1 MMLLSK
7 NDWTKINIF
16 RNMQGKNKKKTAT
29 YLIICLH
36 LHLYNK
42 ETEMDIVIAGDG
54 EVGMHLAE
62 ALVRSNHNIT
72 IVDPHE
78 ELLKMMESHT
88 DLMTITGDSTST
100 DVLQRAN
107 VKRADLV
114 IAVLHDEHINL
125 LTGIIAK
132 KLGAKKVIAR
142 VNTMENLSPDV
153 WRMYQDLGIDG
164 LVSPEDIAAQ
174 EIISLLKKNASSE
187 TYDFAGGNLQL
198 FMVKLEP
205 EAEIL
210 GKTVDE
216 VINQYEHIEFRVAAI
231 HRRQTTFIPQ
241 GDEVF
246 QVSDMVYVVTK
257 PHAINAIIKLSGKKQ
272 INVHNVMIVGG
283 GRVGRITAKRL
294 EHDLNIKI
302 LEIDKERCMELTNH
316 LSEALVVNADA
327 RNLDL
332 LEDEGIKDMDAFIAV
347 TDNTET
353 NILTCLQAKSFGVKK
368 TIALVENIDYIDIS
382 QNIGIDSII
391 NKKLIAASY
400 MVKYTLGAK
409 VSTLKS
415 LSGIDAD
422 IVEFQVRAGS
432 AVTRKTIGQLAM
444 PLDAIICGITR
455 DGESFIAT
463 DDFQIEA
470 DDQVVVLALP
480 NGIPAVERLFH

>member
-1 MMLLSK
+1 M
-7 NDWTKINIF
+7 N
-16 RNMQGKNKKKTAT
+16 
-29 YLIICLH
+29 
-36 LHLYNK
+36 
-42 ETEMDIVIAGDG
+42 IVIAGDG

-78 ELLKMMESHT
+78 ELLKMMESHS

-100 DVLQRAN
+100 AVLQRAN

-125 LTGIIAK
+125 LTSIIAK

-142 VNTMENLSPDV
+142 VNTMENLSPEV

-164 LVSPEDIAAQ
+164 LLSPEDIAAQ

-198 FMVKLEP
+198 FMVKLEA

-210 GKTVDE
+210 GKTVDQ
-216 VINQYEHIEFRVAAI
+216 VMDQYEHIEFRVAAI
-231 HRRQTTFIPQ
+231 HRRQSTFVPH
-241 GDEVF
+241 GEEVF
-246 QVSDMVYVVTK
+246 QVGDMVYVVTK
-257 PHAINAIIKLSGKKQ
+257 PHAIKDIIRLSGKKQ

-294 EHDLNIKI
+294 ESELNIKI
-302 LEIDKERCMELTNH
+302 LEMDKERCMDLTNY

-422 IVEFQVRAGS
+422 IVEFEVRAGS
-432 AVTRKTIGQLAM
+432 AVTRKAIGQLAM
-444 PLDAIICGITR
+444 PNDAIICGITR
-455 DGESFIAT
+455 DGESYIAT
-463 DDFQIEA
+463 EDFQIET

-480 NGIPAVERLFH
+480 NAIPAVERLFH

>member
-1 MMLLSK
+1 M
-7 NDWTKINIF
+7 N
-16 RNMQGKNKKKTAT
+16 
-29 YLIICLH
+29 
-36 LHLYNK
+36 
-42 ETEMDIVIAGDG
+42 IVIAGDG

-78 ELLKMMESHT
+78 ELLKMMESHS
-88 DLMTITGDSTST
+88 DLMTVTGDSTST
-100 DVLQRAN
+100 AVLQRAN
-107 VKRADLV
+107 VKKADLL

-142 VNTMENLSPDV
+142 VNTMENLSPEV

-164 LVSPEDIAAQ
+164 LLSPEDIAAQ

-216 VINQYEHIEFRVAAI
+216 VIDQYEHIEFRVAAI
-231 HRRQTTFIPQ
+231 HRRQSTFVPQ

-257 PHAINAIIKLSGKKQ
+257 PHAIKDIIKLSGKKQ

-294 EHDLNIKI
+294 EKELNIKI
-302 LEIDKERCMELTNH
+302 LEIDKERCMDLTNY
-316 LSEALVVNADA
+316 LQDALVVNADA

-409 VSTLKS
+409 VASLKS

-432 AVTRKTIGQLAM
+432 AVTRKPIGQLAM
-444 PLDAIICGITR
+444 PVDAIICGITR
-455 DGESFIAT
+455 DGESFIAS
-463 DDFQIEA
+463 DDFQIET

>member
-1 MMLLSK
+1 M
-7 NDWTKINIF
+7 N
-16 RNMQGKNKKKTAT
+16 
-29 YLIICLH
+29 
-36 LHLYNK
+36 
-42 ETEMDIVIAGDG
+42 IVIAGDG
-54 EVGMHLAE
+54 EVGLHLAE
-62 ALVRSNHNIT
+62 ALVRSNHDIT

-78 ELLKMMESHT
+78 ELLKMMESHS
-88 DLMTITGDSTST
+88 DLMTVTGDSTST
-100 DVLQRAN
+100 AVLQRAN
-107 VKRADLV
+107 VKHADLV

-142 VNTMENLSPDV
+142 VNTMENLSPEV

-164 LVSPEDIAAQ
+164 LLSPEDIAAQ
-174 EIISLLKKNASSE
+174 EIISLLKQNASLE
-187 TYDFAGGNLQL
+187 TYDFSGGKLQL
-198 FMVKLEP
+198 FMVKLES

-216 VINQYEHIEFRVAAI
+216 VIDQYQHLEFRIAAI
-231 HRRQTTFIPQ
+231 HRRQSTFIPQ
-241 GDEVF
+241 GEDVF
-246 QVSDMVYVVTK
+246 QIGDMVYVVTK
-257 PHAINAIIKLSGKKQ
+257 PHAVKDIIKLSGKKK

-294 EHDLNIKI
+294 ENELNIKV
-302 LEIDKERCMELTNH
+302 LENNKERCMDLTNY

-327 RNLDL
+327 RDLDL

-409 VSTLKS
+409 VSSLKC

-422 IVEFQVRAGS
+422 IVEFDVRAGS

-444 PLDAIICGITR
+444 PNDAIICGITR

-463 DDFQIEA
+463 DDFQIET
-470 DDQVVVLALP
+470 DDLVVVLALP

>member
-1 MMLLSK
+1 
-7 NDWTKINIF
+7 
-16 RNMQGKNKKKTAT
+16 
-29 YLIICLH
+29 
-36 LHLYNK
+36 
-42 ETEMDIVIAGDG
+42 
-54 EVGMHLAE
+54 MHLAE

-78 ELLKMMESHT
+78 ELLKMMESHS

-100 DVLQRAN
+100 AVLQRAN
-107 VKRADLV
+107 VKKADLM

-142 VNTMENLSPDV
+142 VNTMENLSPEV

-164 LVSPEDIAAQ
+164 LLSPEDIAAQ

-216 VINQYEHIEFRVAAI
+216 VIDQYEHIEFRIAAI
-231 HRRQTTFIPQ
+231 HRRQSTFVP
-241 GDEVF
+241 VA
-246 QVSDMVYVVTK
+246 DMVYVVTK
-257 PHAINAIIKLSGKKQ
+257 PHAIKDIIKLSGKKQ

-302 LEIDKERCMELTNH
+302 LEIDKERCMDLTNY

-444 PLDAIICGITR
+444 PLDAVICGITR
-455 DGESFIAT
+455 DGESFIAN

-480 NGIPAVERLFH
+480 AGIPAVERLFH

>member
-1 MMLLSK
+1 M
-7 NDWTKINIF
+7 N
-16 RNMQGKNKKKTAT
+16 
-29 YLIICLH
+29 
-36 LHLYNK
+36 
-42 ETEMDIVIAGDG
+42 IVIAGDG
-54 EVGMHLAE
+54 EVGLHLAE
-62 ALVRSNHNIT
+62 ALVRSNHDIT

-78 ELLKMMESHT
+78 ELLKMMESHS
-88 DLMTITGDSTST
+88 DLMTVTGDSTST
-100 DVLQRAN
+100 AVLQRAN
-107 VKRADLV
+107 VKHADLV

-142 VNTMENLSPDV
+142 VNTMENLSPEV

-164 LVSPEDIAAQ
+164 LLSPEDIAAQ
-174 EIISLLKKNASSE
+174 EIISLLKQNASLE
-187 TYDFAGGNLQL
+187 TYDFSGGKLQL
-198 FMVKLEP
+198 FMVKLES

-216 VINQYEHIEFRVAAI
+216 VINQYEHLEFRIAAI
-231 HRRQTTFIPQ
+231 HRRQSTFVPQ
-241 GDEVF
+241 GEDMF
-246 QVSDMVYVVTK
+246 QMGDMVYVVTK
-257 PHAINAIIKLSGKKQ
+257 PHAVKDIIKLSGKKK
-272 INVHNVMIVGG
+272 INIHNVMIVGG

-294 EHDLNIKI
+294 EHELNIKV
-302 LEIDKERCMELTNH
+302 LENNKERCMDLTNY

-327 RNLDL
+327 RDLDL

-409 VSTLKS
+409 VSSLKC

-422 IVEFQVRAGS
+422 IVEFDVRAGS
-432 AVTRKTIGQLAM
+432 AVTRKPIGQLAM
-444 PLDAIICGITR
+444 PIDAIICGITR
-455 DGESFIAT
+455 DGESYIPT
-463 DDFQIEA
+463 DDFQIET

>member
-1 MMLLSK
+1 
-7 NDWTKINIF
+7 
-16 RNMQGKNKKKTAT
+16 
-29 YLIICLH
+29 
-36 LHLYNK
+36 
-42 ETEMDIVIAGDG
+42 
-54 EVGMHLAE
+54 MHLAE

-78 ELLKMMESHT
+78 ELLKMMESHS

-100 DVLQRAN
+100 AVLQRAN

-164 LVSPEDIAAQ
+164 LLSPEDIAAQ

-216 VINQYEHIEFRVAAI
+216 VMDQYEHIEFRVAAI
-231 HRRQTTFIPQ
+231 HRRQSTFVPQ
-241 GDEVF
+241 GEEMF
-246 QVSDMVYVVTK
+246 QVGDMVYVVTK
-257 PHAINAIIKLSGKKQ
+257 PHAIKDIIRLSGKKQ

-294 EHDLNIKI
+294 ENELNIKV
-302 LEIDKERCMELTNH
+302 LEMDKERCMDLTNY

-422 IVEFQVRAGS
+422 IVEFEVRAGS
-432 AVTRKTIGQLAM
+432 AVTRKAIGQLAM
-444 PLDAIICGITR
+444 PTDAIICGITR
-455 DGESFIAT
+455 DGESYIAT
-463 DDFQIEA
+463 EDFQIET

-480 NGIPAVERLFH
+480 NAIPAVERLFH

>member
-1 MMLLSK
+1 
-7 NDWTKINIF
+7 
-16 RNMQGKNKKKTAT
+16 
-29 YLIICLH
+29 
-36 LHLYNK
+36 
-42 ETEMDIVIAGDG
+42 
-54 EVGMHLAE
+54 MHLAE

-78 ELLKMMESHT
+78 ELLKMMESHS
-88 DLMTITGDSTST
+88 DLMTIMGDSTST
-100 DVLQRAN
+100 AVLQRAN
-107 VKRADLV
+107 VKRADLM

-142 VNTMENLSPDV
+142 VNTMENLSPEV

-164 LVSPEDIAAQ
+164 LLSPEDIAAQ

-210 GKTVDE
+210 GKTIDQVVD
-216 VINQYEHIEFRVAAI
+216 QYEHIEFRIAAI
-231 HRRQTTFIPQ
+231 HRRQSTFVPQ

-257 PHAINAIIKLSGKKQ
+257 PHAIKDIIKLSGKKQ
-272 INVHNVMIVGG
+272 IHVHNVMIVGG

-294 EHDLNIKI
+294 ENELNIKI
-302 LEIDKERCMELTNH
+302 LEMDKERCIELTNY
-316 LSEALVVNADA
+316 LSDSLVVNADA
-327 RNLDL
+327 RNLDM

-422 IVEFQVRAGS
+422 IVEFEVRAGS
-432 AVTRKTIGQLAM
+432 AVTRKAIGQLPM
-444 PLDAIICGITR
+444 PNDAIICGITR
-455 DGESFIAT
+455 DGESYIAT
-463 DDFQIEA
+463 EDFQIET

-480 NGIPAVERLFH
+480 NAIPAVERLFH

>member
-1 MMLLSK
+1 M
-7 NDWTKINIF
+7 N
-16 RNMQGKNKKKTAT
+16 
-29 YLIICLH
+29 
-36 LHLYNK
+36 
-42 ETEMDIVIAGDG
+42 IVIAGDG

-62 ALVRSNHNIT
+62 ALVRSNHDIT

-100 DVLQRAN
+100 AVLQRAN

-142 VNTMENLSPDV
+142 VNTMENLSPEV

-164 LVSPEDIAAQ
+164 LLSPEDIAAQ

-257 PHAINAIIKLSGKKQ
+257 PHAIKDIIKLSGKKH

-294 EHDLNIKI
+294 EKELNIKI
-302 LEIDKERCMELTNH
+302 LEIDKERCMDLTNY

-347 TDNTET
+347 SDNTET

-432 AVTRKTIGQLAM
+432 AVTRKTIGQLSM

-480 NGIPAVERLFH
+480 AGIPAVERLFH

>member
-1 MMLLSK
+1 
-7 NDWTKINIF
+7 
-16 RNMQGKNKKKTAT
+16 
-29 YLIICLH
+29 
-36 LHLYNK
+36 
-42 ETEMDIVIAGDG
+42 
-54 EVGMHLAE
+54 MHLAE

-78 ELLKMMESHT
+78 ELLKMMESHS

-100 DVLQRAN
+100 AVLQRAN
-107 VKRADLV
+107 VKKADLM

-142 VNTMENLSPDV
+142 VNTMENLSPEV

-164 LVSPEDIAAQ
+164 LLSPEDIAAQ

-216 VINQYEHIEFRVAAI
+216 VIDQYEHIEFRIAAI
-231 HRRQTTFIPQ
+231 HRRQSTFVPQ

-246 QVSDMVYVVTK
+246 HVADMVYVVTK

-463 DDFQIEA
+463 DDFQIET

>member
-1 MMLLSK
+1 M
-7 NDWTKINIF
+7 N
-16 RNMQGKNKKKTAT
+16 
-29 YLIICLH
+29 
-36 LHLYNK
+36 
-42 ETEMDIVIAGDG
+42 IVIAGDG

-78 ELLKMMESHT
+78 ELLKMMESHS
-88 DLMTITGDSTST
+88 DLMTVTGDSTST
-100 DVLQRAN
+100 TVLRRAN
-107 VKRADLV
+107 VKRADLL

-132 KLGAKKVIAR
+132 KLGAQKVIAR
-142 VNTMENLSPDV
+142 VNTMENLSPEV

-164 LVSPEDIAAQ
+164 LLSPEDIAAQ

-210 GKTVDE
+210 GKTVDQ
-216 VINQYEHIEFRVAAI
+216 VVNQYEHIEFLVAAI
-231 HRRQTTFIPQ
+231 HRRQSTFIPR

-257 PHAINAIIKLSGKKQ
+257 PHAIKDLIKLSGKKQ
-272 INVHNVMIVGG
+272 IHVHNVMIVGG

-294 EHDLNIKI
+294 ENELNIKI
-302 LEIDKERCMELTNH
+302 LEIDKERCIELTNH
-316 LSEALVVNADA
+316 LSETLVVNADA
-327 RNLDL
+327 RNLDM

-422 IVEFQVRAGS
+422 IVEFEVRAGS
-432 AVTRKTIGQLAM
+432 AVTRKAIGQLAM
-444 PLDAIICGITR
+444 PNDAIICGITR
-455 DGESFIAT
+455 DGESYIAT
-463 DDFQIEA
+463 EDFQIET

-480 NGIPAVERLFH
+480 NAIPAVERLFH

>member
-1 MMLLSK
+1 M
-7 NDWTKINIF
+7 N
-16 RNMQGKNKKKTAT
+16 
-29 YLIICLH
+29 
-36 LHLYNK
+36 
-42 ETEMDIVIAGDG
+42 IVIAGDG

-62 ALVRSNHNIT
+62 ALVRSNHSIT

-78 ELLKMMESHT
+78 ELLKMMESHS

-100 DVLQRAN
+100 AVLQRAN

-142 VNTMENLSPDV
+142 VNTMENLSPEV

-164 LVSPEDIAAQ
+164 LLSPEDIAAQ

-198 FMVKLEP
+198 FMVKLES
-205 EAEIL
+205 EADLL

-231 HRRQTTFIPQ
+231 HRRQTTFVPQ

-246 QVSDMVYVVTK
+246 QVGDMVYVVTK
-257 PHAINAIIKLSGKKQ
+257 PHAIQDIIKLSGKKQ

-294 EHDLNIKI
+294 EKELNIKI
-302 LEIDKERCMELTNH
+302 LEIDKERCMDLTNY

-422 IVEFQVRAGS
+422 IVEFEVRAGS
-432 AVTRKTIGQLAM
+432 AVTRKPIGQLAM
-444 PLDAIICGITR
+444 PTDAIVCGITR

-480 NGIPAVERLFH
+480 AGIPAVERLFH

>member
-1 MMLLSK
+1 M
-7 NDWTKINIF
+7 N
-16 RNMQGKNKKKTAT
+16 
-29 YLIICLH
+29 
-36 LHLYNK
+36 
-42 ETEMDIVIAGDG
+42 IVIAGDG
-54 EVGMHLAE
+54 EVGLHLAE

-78 ELLKMMESHT
+78 ELLKMMESHS

-100 DVLQRAN
+100 AVLQRAN

-125 LTGIIAK
+125 LTSIIAK

-142 VNTMENLSPDV
+142 VNTMENLSPEV

-164 LVSPEDIAAQ
+164 LLSPEDIAAQ

-198 FMVKLEP
+198 FMVKLEA

-216 VINQYEHIEFRVAAI
+216 VTDQYEHIEFRVAAI
-231 HRRQTTFIPQ
+231 RRRQNTFIPQ
-241 GDEVF
+241 GEEVF
-246 QVSDMVYVVTK
+246 QVADMVYVVTK
-257 PHAINAIIKLSGKKQ
+257 PHAINDIIRLSGKKQ

-294 EHDLNIKI
+294 ENELNIKI
-302 LEIDKERCMELTNH
+302 LEMDKERCMDLTNY

-347 TDNTET
+347 TENTET

-422 IVEFQVRAGS
+422 IVEFEVIAGS
-432 AVTRKTIGQLAM
+432 AVTRKAIGQLAM
-444 PLDAIICGITR
+444 PTDAVICGITR
-455 DGESFIAT
+455 DGESYIAT

-480 NGIPAVERLFH
+480 NAIPAVERLFH

>member
-1 MMLLSK
+1 M
-7 NDWTKINIF
+7 N
-16 RNMQGKNKKKTAT
+16 
-29 YLIICLH
+29 
-36 LHLYNK
+36 
-42 ETEMDIVIAGDG
+42 IVIAGDG

-78 ELLKMMESHT
+78 ELLKMMESHS
-88 DLMTITGDSTST
+88 DLMTVTGDSTST
-100 DVLQRAN
+100 TVLRRAN
-107 VKRADLV
+107 VKRADLL

-142 VNTMENLSPDV
+142 VNTMENLSPEV

-164 LVSPEDIAAQ
+164 LLSPEDIAAQ

-210 GKTVDE
+210 GKTVDQ
-216 VINQYEHIEFRVAAI
+216 VVNQYEHIEFLVAAI
-231 HRRQTTFIPQ
+231 HRRQSTFIPQ

-257 PHAINAIIKLSGKKQ
+257 PHAIKDLIKLSGKKQ
-272 INVHNVMIVGG
+272 IHVHNVMIVGG

-294 EHDLNIKI
+294 ENELNIKI
-302 LEIDKERCMELTNH
+302 LEIDKERCIELTNH
-316 LSEALVVNADA
+316 LSETLVVNADA
-327 RNLDL
+327 RNLDM

-422 IVEFQVRAGS
+422 IVEFEVRAGS
-432 AVTRKTIGQLAM
+432 AVTRKAIGQLAM
-444 PLDAIICGITR
+444 PNDAIICGITR
-455 DGESFIAT
+455 DGESYIAT
-463 DDFQIEA
+463 EDFQIET

-480 NGIPAVERLFH
+480 NAIPAVERLFH

>member
-1 MMLLSK
+1 M
-7 NDWTKINIF
+7 
-16 RNMQGKNKKKTAT
+16 
-29 YLIICLH
+29 
-36 LHLYNK
+36 
-42 ETEMDIVIAGDG
+42 
-54 EVGMHLAE
+54 GMHLAE
-62 ALVRSNHNIT
+62 ALVRSNHDIT
-72 IVDPHE
+72 LVDPHE
-78 ELLKMMESHT
+78 ELLKMMESHS

-100 DVLQRAN
+100 DVLLRAN
-107 VKRADLV
+107 VKHADLV

-142 VNTMENLSPDV
+142 VNTMENLSPEV

-164 LVSPEDIAAQ
+164 LLSPEDIAAQ
-174 EIISLLKKNASSE
+174 EIISLLKQNASLE
-187 TYDFAGGNLQL
+187 TYDFSGGKLQL
-198 FMVKLEP
+198 FMVKLES

-216 VINQYEHIEFRVAAI
+216 VINQYEHLEFRIAAI
-231 HRRQTTFIPQ
+231 HRRQSTFIPQ
-241 GDEVF
+241 GEDMF
-246 QVSDMVYVVTK
+246 QIGDMVYVVTK
-257 PHAINAIIKLSGKKQ
+257 PHAVKDIIKLSGKKK
-272 INVHNVMIVGG
+272 INIHNVMIVGG

-294 EHDLNIKI
+294 EHELNIKV
-302 LEIDKERCMELTNH
+302 LENNKERCMDLTNY

-327 RNLDL
+327 RDLDM

-409 VSTLKS
+409 VSSLKC

-422 IVEFQVRAGS
+422 IVEFDVRAGS
-432 AVTRKTIGQLAM
+432 AVTRKPIGQLAM
-444 PLDAIICGITR
+444 PTGAIICGITR
-455 DGESFIAT
+455 DGESYIAT
-463 DDFQIEA
+463 DDFQIET

-480 NGIPAVERLFH
+480 DAIPAVERLFH

>member
-1 MMLLSK
+1 
-7 NDWTKINIF
+7 
-16 RNMQGKNKKKTAT
+16 
-29 YLIICLH
+29 
-36 LHLYNK
+36 
-42 ETEMDIVIAGDG
+42 MDIIIAGDG

-78 ELLKMMESHT
+78 ELLKMIESHS
-88 DLMTITGDSTST
+88 DLMTIMGDSTST
-100 DVLQRAN
+100 AVLQRAN
-107 VKRADLV
+107 VKHADLV

-125 LTGIIAK
+125 LTAIIAK
-132 KLGAKKVIAR
+132 KLGAQKVIAR
-142 VNTMENLSPDV
+142 VNTMESLSPEV

-210 GKTVDE
+210 GKTVNQ
-216 VINQYEHIEFRVAAI
+216 VIGQYEHIEFLIAAI
-231 HRRQTTFIPQ
+231 HRRQGTFIPQ
-241 GDEVF
+241 GEEVF

-257 PHAINAIIKLSGKKQ
+257 PHAIKDIIKLSGKKQ
-272 INVHNVMIVGG
+272 INIHNVMIVGG

-294 EHDLNIKI
+294 EKELNIKI
-302 LEIDKERCMELTNH
+302 LESNKDRCIDLTNY
-316 LSEALVVNADA
+316 LSDTLVVNADA

-347 TDNTET
+347 SDNTET

-422 IVEFQVRAGS
+422 IVEFEVRAGS
-432 AVTRKTIGQLAM
+432 AVTRKAIGQLAM
-444 PLDAIICGITR
+444 PIEAIICGITR
-455 DGESFIAT
+455 DGESYIAT
-463 DDFQIEA
+463 EDFQIEP

-480 NGIPAVERLFH
+480 KAIPAVERLFH